1 MGRASN
7 KYGVTERDRMR
18 TASGELAHIVDNS
31 AAAKSAWLSRPIR
44 LIIICGIILVG
55 AVIAATA
62 GLLLNLRDRDLA
74 DGESDLSRLTL
85 VLAEQIDQT
94 FQSVELIQ
102 TAVVDRMQSL
112 GIASAEDLK
121 REMSGYDIHQRLKY
135 QISALPYINAI
146 VLTDAEGKLINFS
159 RSWPV
164 PNVIR
169 PEQDPT
175 EAFKSDPQLNTFVGI
190 PLRSPVTGNWVIPI
204 SRKFT
209 GPDGKFLGVV
219 IGVIEAQKFE
229 EYFKAITTAS
239 DQSILLFRRDGKMLV
254 RYPRLDAVVGQ
265 PLPRSGLFENQRPKF
280 DNGTFRQNG
289 AIDGKDRLISA
300 RSLIHYPIMVV
311 VTTSVADTLANWRRG
326 AITMTGAALTLGFLI
341 GGLVIVCVW
350 QVGKKFRE
358 KNFQRDT
365 ALENMSQGLVMF
377 DSAARLVM
385 CNDRYRQIYNMSPD
399 STKPGCTVLDL
410 LNSRVANGTFSG
422 NPEKFVDGLLATIA
436 QGETARQEVE
446 TGDGRIISVV
456 NQPMTD
462 GGWVA
467 THEDITERRRNEA
480 IIARMAHY
488 DALTG
493 LPNRAL
499 FLEELDRA
507 LALVQR
513 GGNFALLYLDLDQFK
528 RVNDTLG
535 HIIGDEL
542 LKIVADRLCGCIR
555 DTDLIA
561 RLGGDEFAIIQ
572 TSLEP
577 SSDPAVLAERISAAL
592 KAPYDIDG
600 HKVVAGVSI
609 GIAIAPNDAAER
621 DQLVKC
627 ADMALYGAKGG
638 GRGTYCFYEPE
649 LDARVKARHQLDT
662 DLRDALVNGEFEL
675 YYQPIVNL
683 QTNQV
688 SSCEALLR
696 WHHPERGLVPPG
708 EFIPVAEENGLIVP
722 LGEWVLR
729 QACADAATWP
739 DGIKVAVNLSPAQ
752 LIGSKLLPAVVNA
765 LASSGI
771 SASRLE
777 LEITETVL
785 MRNTFAS
792 LAMLHQLRDIG
803 ARIAMDDFGTGY
815 SSLSYLRSFPFDKI
829 KIDRS
834 FIEGISEENDCAA
847 IVEAVIDMAQ
857 RLNMTTTAEGIETVE
872 QREKVRE
879 LGCTELQG
887 YLFSRPKPLAEIL
900 PLLAPRAEMV
910 EREASAA

>member
-1 MGRASN
+1 
-7 KYGVTERDRMR
+7 
-18 TASGELAHIVDNS
+18 L
-31 AAAKSAWLSRPIR
+31 
-44 LIIICGIILVG
+44 
-55 AVIAATA
+55 
-62 GLLLNLRDRDLA
+62 
-74 DGESDLSRLTL
+74 
-85 VLAEQIDQT
+85 
-94 FQSVELIQ
+94 
-102 TAVVDRMQSL
+102 
-112 GIASAEDLK
+112 
-121 REMSGYDIHQRLKY
+121 
-135 QISALPYINAI
+135 
-146 VLTDAEGKLINFS
+146 
-159 RSWPV
+159 
-164 PNVIR
+164 
-169 PEQDPT
+169 
-175 EAFKSDPQLNTFVGI
+175 
-190 PLRSPVTGNWVIPI
+190 
-204 SRKFT
+204 
-209 GPDGKFLGVV
+209 
-219 IGVIEAQKFE
+219 
-229 EYFKAITTAS
+229 
-239 DQSILLFRRDGKMLV
+239 
-254 RYPRLDAVVGQ
+254 
-265 PLPRSGLFENQRPKF
+265 
-280 DNGTFRQNG
+280 
-289 AIDGKDRLISA
+289 
-300 RSLIHYPIMVV
+300 
-311 VTTSVADTLANWRRG
+311 
-326 AITMTGAALTLGFLI
+326 
-341 GGLVIVCVW
+341 
-350 QVGKKFRE
+350 
-358 KNFQRDT
+358 
-365 ALENMSQGLVMF
+365 
-377 DSAARLVM
+377 
-385 CNDRYRQIYNMSPD
+385 
-399 STKPGCTVLDL
+399 
-410 LNSRVANGTFSG
+410 ANGTFSG
-422 NPEKFVDGLLATIA
+422 NPEKYVGGLLATIA
-436 QGETARQEVE
+436 KGETAKQEVE

-456 NQPMTD
+456 NQPLVD
-462 GGWVA
+462 GGWIA
-467 THEDITERRRNEA
+467 THEDITERRRTEA

-513 GGNFALLYLDLDQFK
+513 GGRFALLYLDLDQFK

-542 LKIVADRLCGCIR
+542 LKIVADRLRGCVR

-572 TSLEP
+572 TTLEP
-577 SSDPAVLAERISAAL
+577 SSDPAALAERISKAL
-592 KAPYDIDG
+592 KAPSDIDR

-609 GIAIAPNDAAER
+609 GIAIAPNDAADR

-649 LDARVKARHQLDT
+649 LDARVKARHKLDT
-662 DLRDALVNGEFEL
+662 DLCDALANGEFEL

-688 SSCEALLR
+688 SGCEALLR
-696 WHHPERGLVPPG
+696 WHHPERGMVEPT
-708 EFIPVAEENGLIVP
+708 EFIPVAEENGLIAS

-739 DGIKVAVNLSPAQ
+739 DGVKVAVNLSPTQ
-752 LIGSKLLPAVVNA
+752 LMGGKLLPVVINA
-765 LASSGI
+765 LAASGM

-777 LEITETVL
+777 LEITESVL
-785 MRNTFAS
+785 MQNTFAS

-803 ARIAMDDFGTGY
+803 VRIAMDDFGTGY

-847 IVEAVIDMAQ
+847 IVEAVIDMAH

-910 EREASAA
+910 ECEASAA